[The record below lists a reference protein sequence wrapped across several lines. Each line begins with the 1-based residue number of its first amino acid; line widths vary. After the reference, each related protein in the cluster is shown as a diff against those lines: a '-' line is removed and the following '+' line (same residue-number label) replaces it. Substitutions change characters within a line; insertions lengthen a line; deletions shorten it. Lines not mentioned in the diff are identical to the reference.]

1 MDEPSVAREGP
12 LRLRGRILCCTLWKR
27 KYVAVR
33 ADTRQLAI
41 YDKQSSASTAR
52 KRGECLIIQLRQVV
66 ECKAVETS
74 KKRRSF
80 YLQKSA
86 NAGAGRKI
94 IFRCADPADCD
105 QWIDVINDV
114 MNGKISCRVAEFDD
128 VVVSTEALTHLGKA
142 RPKHQGRRPPGKRAK
157 PRVTTPTTEI
167 QTYGE
172 DADSGV
178 GASSELLATQA
189 TINKVDDIEV
199 EDGNPDATSP
209 CQDATSPCQDATSPC
224 QEPQTTPV
232 VQVSSPSDNVMDI
245 DEDGAVQKPDKMSAL
260 QRLRRKKKDG
270 GEGKTPKADKTSSL
284 MSRLG
289 ARISRAFT
297 SSPVTTS
304 GQTTEPDA
312 GKKVEKV
319 PSDTSDG
326 GAKSGDSDAGSD
338 VEAKSST
345 PQEPVVEVSTKTKE
359 GHGMVIKELMKS
371 DALQAAIRKR
381 KGASDEDLTKDA
393 EESRSRRDSAKST
406 EKAEE
411 SKPSASEAA
420 KERPNEQA
428 TDKAK
433 DEDKRET
440 KDETKEGVKDDSK
453 DIAKGGM
460 VDDPKEKAKED
471 VKDKAQ
477 EEAKEGVIDDA
488 KDVSKEGI
496 KGDAKEEAKE
506 GVEGDIKDQTK
517 DDIRR
522 EDSETP
528 RPSDSAEVESKANE
542 AVAVCDADSILDQKD
557 QPEGDSANK
566 ETKEQCPSDT
576 PQPADESGEKGK
588 EPVSGD
594 ESAKGAEKEDGE
606 CREESV
612 VANGDGDVQSADSS
626 AGVGEEEAEDK
637 KAENGGAST
646 VELTEETQA
655 DSEQVKGD
663 GESKISTN
671 QEKEMKNVERDK
683 EHDQEPV
690 LTNGEVADGDKI
702 ES

>member
-27 KYVAVR
+27 RYVAVR

-142 RPKHQGRRPPGKRAK
+142 RPKHQGRRPPAKRAK

-167 QTYGE
+167 QSSGPGE

-199 EDGNPDATSP
+199 DDGNLDATSP
-209 CQDATSPCQDATSPC
+209 P

-232 VQVSSPSDNVMDI
+232 IQVSPSDNVMDI

-270 GEGKTPKADKTSSL
+270 GEGKTPKAEKTSSL

-312 GKKVEKV
+312 GKKVEKI
-319 PSDTSDG
+319 PADTADSG
-326 GAKSGDSDAGSD
+326 TKSGDSDVGSD
-338 VEAKSST
+338 VEAKSPS
-345 PQEPVVEVSTKTKE
+345 PQEPVVEVSTETKE

-411 SKPSASEAA
+411 STPSASEAA
-420 KERPNEQA
+420 KERPIEQA
-428 TDKAK
+428 TDKTK

-440 KDETKEGVKDDSK
+440 KGETKEGVKDDTK

-471 VKDKAQ
+471 VKDNTQ
-477 EEAKEGVIDDA
+477 EEAKEGVKDNA
-488 KDVSKEGI
+488 KDISNTSKDEI

-506 GVEGDIKDQTK
+506 GVEGDTKDQAK
-517 DDIRR
+517 DDIRS
-522 EDSETP
+522 EDSEASP
-528 RPSDSAEVESKANE
+528 RPGDSAEVESKTDE
-542 AVAVCDADSILDQKD
+542 AVAACEGDSIPDQKD
-557 QPEGDSANK
+557 QPDGDSANK

-576 PQPADESGEKGK
+576 PQPADESGEKEK
-588 EPVSGD
+588 ECVSGD
-594 ESAKGAEKEDGE
+594 ESAKGAEKEDHE
-606 CREESV
+606 CREGSV

-626 AGVGEEEAEDK
+626 AGEREEEAEDK
-637 KAENGGAST
+637 KAEGGGAST
-646 VELTEETQA
+646 VELAEETQA

-663 GESKISTN
+663 GESKISAN

-690 LTNGEVADGDKI
+690 LTNGEVTDGDKI